1 MKKRVISVVIAICMM
16 FCISVDAF
24 AATSVTGG
32 FAGISTYNY
41 CVYGNRAGANYVNNL
56 DSGLNLLGRLGFCG
70 NYTRSYKYLNNEVT
84 TSNCTGPSAVTFF
97 AYSGHG
103 IVYDQT
109 ANNALHVNYN
119 SGSIKSHSS
128 LGETTSTT
136 INKLTSSTRFSHK
149 YVVLYTCNQ
158 LTNNNSAA
166 KSNNILKM
174 MNGTRLILGFAS
186 VMYLDSREA
195 TLFTTKMRTETIVN
209 AFTAAAEY
217 YQVQRDSGDSI
228 ARAVGY
234 NSALNDRIS
243 TTYSNAPS
251 AANNLSSFGILKTV
265 KVPHTG
271 VTI

>member
-1 MKKRVISVVIAICMM
+1 
-16 FCISVDAF
+16 
-24 AATSVTGG
+24 
-32 FAGISTYNY
+32 
-41 CVYGNRAGANYVNNL
+41 
-56 DSGLNLLGRLGFCG
+56 
-70 NYTRSYKYLNNEVT
+70 
-84 TSNCTGPSAVTFF
+84 
-97 AYSGHG
+97 
-103 IVYDQT
+103 
-109 ANNALHVNYN
+109 
-119 SGSIKSHSS
+119 
-128 LGETTSTT
+128 
-136 INKLTSSTRFSHK
+136 
-149 YVVLYTCNQ
+149 
-158 LTNNNSAA
+158 
-166 KSNNILKM
+166 M

-186 VMYLDSREA
+186 VMYLDSLEA